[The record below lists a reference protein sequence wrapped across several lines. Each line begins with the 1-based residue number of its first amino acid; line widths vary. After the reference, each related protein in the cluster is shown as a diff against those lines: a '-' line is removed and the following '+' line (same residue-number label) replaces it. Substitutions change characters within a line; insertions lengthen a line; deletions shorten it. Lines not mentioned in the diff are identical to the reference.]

1 MCPPTPPVWRPG
13 SLGWA
18 GRSSQVFRRKREGG
32 PSKLEGPTGVEARE
46 GQKTGQLPPRR
57 DPRGQVRS
65 PDVGSLE
72 RMKNS
77 YLCRADSS
85 GAGSALCRPPM
96 P

>member
-1 MCPPTPPVWRPG
+1 M
-13 SLGWA
+13 
-18 GRSSQVFRRKREGG
+18 
-32 PSKLEGPTGVEARE
+32 EGPTGVEARE
-46 GQKTGQLPPRR
+46 GQKIGQLPPRR

-85 GAGSALCRPPM
+85 GGGSALCRPPM